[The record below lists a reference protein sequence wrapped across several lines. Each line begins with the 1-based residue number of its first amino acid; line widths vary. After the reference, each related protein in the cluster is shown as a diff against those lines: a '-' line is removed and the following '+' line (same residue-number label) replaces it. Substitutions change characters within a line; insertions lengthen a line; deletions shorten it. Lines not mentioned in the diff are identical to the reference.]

1 MKIKHKDIH
10 SQAYHSQTK
19 RKRKILKAARK
30 TTLHIEAN
38 FNKVNS

>member
-10 SQAYHSQTK
+10 TQAHRSQTN
-19 RKRKILKAARK
+19 RRRKILKAARK